1 MTSEQSNI
9 PHPKEVHMF
18 PSSTTSVTSSWASPK
33 VSASRISD
41 IHNPVSTILTSSINN
56 PIYSTKSESRSSK
69 VSNVSKNSSAFTQQ
83 SGFPLGYE
91 TSVVS
96 RICMAYFF
104 SICCYLYVFQRH
116 KKTGLIYHSFSDLYA
131 LLLLGMR
138 KIFLFTYICMNK
150 EIRS

>member
-1 MTSEQSNI
+1 MSLPSPMTSEQSNI

-104 SICCYLYVFQRH
+104 PSVAIYMYFKDI
-116 KKTGLIYHSFSDLYA
+116 KKLV
-131 LLLLGMR
+131 
-138 KIFLFTYICMNK
+138 
-150 EIRS
+150 